1 MSDFINFLKENL
13 NLNGFNLVQTNY
25 RDFIILKSYSKYSKC
40 IYLHFTNE
48 QLQVNIHK
56 VFDTKGYYDNI
67 ERIFIDSKYFNNY
80 YESFDYIQRNVA
92 I

>member
-48 QLQVNIHK
+48 QLHVHIHK
-56 VFDTKGYYDNI
+56 VFDTT
-67 ERIFIDSKYFNNY
+67 YFY
-80 YESFDYIQRNVA
+80 R
-92 I
+92 